1 MKETKNR
8 IAVYKSKR
16 WQNIRQ
22 TVIARDKD
30 ICYFCGKLILKRR
43 TIHHLQ
49 ELNEDNWQD
58 EEIAY
63 NLDNLVEC
71 HDDCHNW
78 HHARFGYK
86 HSVVNMDL
94 TIDYSKRR

>member
-1 MKETKNR
+1 MKEK
-8 IAVYKSKR
+8 VYKTTR
-16 WQNIRQ
+16 WKKIRQ
-22 TVIARDKD
+22 AVIDRDKD
-30 ICYFCGKLILKRR
+30 ICYFCHRLILKRR

-49 ELNEDNWQD
+49 ELNEENWND

-71 HDDCHNW
+71 HSDCHDW

-86 HSVVNMDL
+86 ASIVNTDL
-94 TIDYSKRR
+94 SIDYSKRR

>member
-1 MKETKNR
+1 MKEK
-8 IAVYKSKR
+8 VYKTAR
-16 WQNIRQ
+16 WKKIRQ
-22 TVIARDKD
+22 AVIDRDKD
-30 ICYFCGKLILKRR
+30 ICYFCHRLILKRR

-49 ELNEDNWQD
+49 ELNEENWND

-71 HDDCHNW
+71 HDDCHNIW
-78 HHARFGYK
+78 HERWGYK
-86 HSVVNMDL
+86 ASVVNADL

>member
-1 MKETKNR
+1 MREK
-8 IAVYKSKR
+8 VYKTAR
-16 WQNIRQ
+16 WKKIRQ
-22 TVIARDKD
+22 AVIDRDKD
-30 ICYFCGKLILKRR
+30 ICYFCHRLILKRR

-49 ELNEDNWQD
+49 ELNEENWND

-71 HDDCHNW
+71 HSDCHDY
-78 HHARFGYK
+78 HHMRFGYK
-86 HSVVNMDL
+86 ESIVNTDL

>member
-1 MKETKNR
+1 MREK
-8 IAVYKSKR
+8 VYKTAR
-16 WQNIRQ
+16 WKKIRQ
-22 TVIARDKD
+22 AVIDRDKD
-30 ICYFCGKLILKRR
+30 ICYFCHRLILKRR

-49 ELNEDNWQD
+49 ELNEENWND

-71 HDDCHNW
+71 HSDCHDI
-78 HHARFGYK
+78 HHQRFGYK
-86 HSVVNMDL
+86 ESIVNTDL

>member
-1 MKETKNR
+1 MKEK
-8 IAVYKSKR
+8 VYKTAR
-16 WQNIRQ
+16 WKKIRQ
-22 TVIARDKD
+22 AVIDRDKD
-30 ICYFCGKLILKRR
+30 ICYFCHRLILKRR

-49 ELNEDNWQD
+49 ELNEENWND

-71 HDDCHNW
+71 HSDCHDI
-78 HHARFGYK
+78 HHQRFGYK
-86 HSVVNMDL
+86 ESVVNTDL